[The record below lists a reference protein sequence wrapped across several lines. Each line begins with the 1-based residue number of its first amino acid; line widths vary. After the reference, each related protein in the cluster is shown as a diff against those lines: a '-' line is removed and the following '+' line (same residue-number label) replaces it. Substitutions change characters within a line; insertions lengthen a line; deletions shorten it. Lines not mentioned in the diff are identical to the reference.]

1 MADTTDTA
9 EPPTEE
15 ELAEL
20 ERMERKSTAGP
31 WDYHAA
37 PKGDGYDWWIAADPD
52 PVNKELEEAQICDA
66 LNVGYYFSPEK
77 AKGFPPY
84 TNREGNF
91 ALIAA
96 LRNAAPRLIAAAR
109 EANRLREELAE
120 CQADAKASHAMY
132 DRMAREFR
140 SMLQSVDDL
149 TAENAE
155 LRAALGIPNPG
166 ADT

>member
-1 MADTTDTA
+1 MPTKITERLVTREHTLREIHSTVTTPGEVA
-9 EPPTEE
+9 E
-15 ELAEL
+15 
-20 ERMERKSTAGP
+20 ER
-31 WDYHAA
+31 D
-37 PKGDGYDWWIAADPD
+37 
-52 PVNKELEEAQICDA
+52 
-66 LNVGYYFSPEK
+66 
-77 AKGFPPY
+77 
-84 TNREGNF
+84 
-91 ALIAA
+91 
-96 LRNAAPRLIAAAR
+96 
-109 EANRLREELAE
+109 RLREELAE